1 MELDLGGQV
10 LNILYK
16 KQEHVSSKM
25 VRYLRTWIEIQVS
38 QFTHARLLILV
49 PLVTFLPPT
58 AAAQEDSQ
66 ARVLPRSVVM
76 LTECRP

>member
-1 MELDLGGQV
+1 MELDLSGQV

-16 KQEHVSSKM
+16 EQEHISSKM
-25 VRYLRTWIEIQVS
+25 VRCLRMWTETQVS
-38 QFTHARLLILV
+38 EFTHARLLILV

-58 AAAQEDSQ
+58 PAAQEESQ
-66 ARVLPRSVVM
+66 ARVLPRSVAM